1 MIDIPQITF
10 PSYKLASYLLTPL
23 IPFYLKKRIKKDKE
37 DKTRL
42 SERYGHASQ
51 ERPTGKLIWLH
62 AASVGELIST
72 LSLLDKI
79 NTENP
84 DITLLVT
91 SGTVTSAE
99 IAKNKLPKNVIHQFA
114 PLDSP
119 VFVNRFLNYW
129 KPDLVLWLESEFW
142 PNHLREIK
150 SRQIPAILLNARMSE
165 KSFKRWSEHPKS
177 IQTLLSCFTTL
188 SAQSSK
194 DRDKLVK
201 LAKDREVLL
210 PGNMKLAAQPL
221 SYDQIEYKS
230 LKKIIGK
237 RKIIV
242 AASTHPTEE
251 QRLLD
256 CYKSYASTIEQKPL
270 LIIVPRH
277 PQRGAEVFDIITN
290 SKLKAACRS
299 KNEDIEVSTD
309 IYLADTLGE
318 LGLFYA
324 LSDIVIMGGSFS
336 GKIGGHN
343 PIEPALLDTAII
355 VGPDMSN
362 FASITKA
369 MLEDKAIKQVK
380 NDEDLTKTIS
390 KLLVKSNR
398 ASSLKENAK
407 KWAGSRSKSILKRVK
422 NMVLTHLSDH
432 KEAV

>member
-10 PSYKLASYLLTPL
+10 PAYKLASYLLTPL

-37 DKTRL
+37 DKERL
-42 SERYGHASQ
+42 SERYGHAGQ
-51 ERPTGKLIWLH
+51 ERPAGKLIWLH
-62 AASVGELIST
+62 AASVGELISA
-72 LSLLDKI
+72 LSLLEKL

-99 IAKNKLPKNVIHQFA
+99 IAKNKLPQDVIHQFA

-119 VFVNRFLNYW
+119 VFVNRFLNHW

-142 PNHLREIK
+142 PNHLGQIK
-150 SRQIPAILLNARMSE
+150 SRHIPAILLNARMSE

-177 IQTLLSCFTTL
+177 IQNLLNSFTTL

-230 LKKIIGK
+230 LRKKIGK
-237 RKIIV
+237 RKVIV
-242 AASTHPTEE
+242 AASTHPSEE
-251 QRLLD
+251 ERFLS
-256 CYKSYASTIEQKPL
+256 CYKSYASTLEQKPL

-277 PQRGAEVFDIITN
+277 PQRGAEVFNIITA
-290 SKLKAACRS
+290 SGFIAACRS
-299 KNEDIEVSTD
+299 KNEDIELSTEV
-309 IYLADTLGE
+309 YLADTLGE

-336 GKIGGHN
+336 GKVGGHN
-343 PIEPALLDTAII
+343 PIEPALLDTAIV

-362 FASITKA
+362 FASITKT
-369 MLEDKAIKQVK
+369 MLEDKAIKQIK
-380 NDEDLTKTIS
+380 NDEDLTNTIS
-390 KLLVKSNR
+390 KLLIKSNR
-398 ASSLKENAK
+398 ESSLKENAN
-407 KWAGSRSKSILKRVK
+407 KWAGSQSKSILKRVK
-422 NMVLTHLSDH
+422 NMVLNHLPDY
-432 KEAV
+432 EETV